1 MWLKVYS
8 SLRMSLTQ
16 AKQINSLSWL
26 MAFEQRG
33 EKDGHLWAVQ
43 GVSMGKAEIPS
54 ILVANIL
61 KLTVISQNQ
70 YQHVFK

>member
-1 MWLKVYS
+1 
-8 SLRMSLTQ
+8 
-16 AKQINSLSWL
+16 
-26 MAFEQRG
+26 MAFKQRG
-33 EKDGHLWAVQ
+33 EKDGHLCAVQ